1 MNDSKDQKAAAG
13 PPLDCRVMP
22 LPCPFCG
29 STSISTY
36 DGSTFR
42 WMYAGCDEC
51 GAQAGEVRIDTL
63 GTDREAARSAAQID
77 AITEWNKRH
86 NYVLDD
92 K

>member
-1 MNDSKDQKAAAG
+1 MNDSKDRKAAAE

-42 WMYAGCDEC
+42 WMYAGCDDC

-63 GTDREAARSAAQID
+63 AADKVAADKAAHND
-77 AITEWNKRH
+77 AIAEWNKRH
-86 NYVLDD
+86 NC
-92 K
+92 

>member
-1 MNDSKDQKAAAG
+1 MTEQREKSASEH
-13 PPLDCRVMP
+13 PFDCRVSP

-51 GAQAGEVRIDTL
+51 GAQAGEVRIDTMA
-63 GTDREAARSAAQID
+63 TDRVAARSAGQIA
-77 AITEWNKRH
+77 AIAEWNKRR
-86 NYVLDD
+86 NA
-92 K
+92 